1 MINRNAYVYI
11 ALKGYGYCEAV
22 RSVFGLI
29 VSYTAVL
36 MFVNVLSEIMVFL
49 GKALITA
56 ACGWFAYAIL
66 DNYGPFQVCFRPWL
80 RAAAGSRFTH
90 FAHPPRHRLQTGGAQ
105 QISSS
110 WLVILVTMFFS
121 YAIAS
126 AFLSVFDLAVDS
138 VLICYVTDIEE
149 NVKRGGARVP
159 AHVRADKFAFKAAKL
174 GNEEE
179 KVRACV
185 LRGGAACSYAYT
197 VSGTV
202 SRVFNKPHWCRSAQA
217 QRLAEPQESYA
228 CCGRRPG
235 PAPQGAQP
243 AANYPPQG
251 APPQIAGANPMRP
264 GQAPTQSYY
273 A

>member
-66 DNYGPFQVCFRPWL
+66 DNYGPFQVCRCCHGV
-80 RAAAGSRFTH
+80 RAAAG
-90 FAHPPRHRLQTGGAQ
+90 FAHPPRYRLQTGGAQ
-105 QISSS
+105 QISST

-126 AFLSVFDLAVDS
+126 AFMSVFDLAVDS

-179 KVRACV
+179 KVRASV
-185 LRGGAACSYAYT
+185 LRGGAAHDSSTSSLASSTQGNPPT
-197 VSGTV
+197 VTAITAELDGPKLPPVTTTT
-202 SRVFNKPHWCRSAQA
+202 KPPIATRGV
-217 QRLAEPQESYA
+217 
-228 CCGRRPG
+228 CGSDATAVILGGR
-235 PAPQGAQP
+235 
-243 AANYPPQG
+243 
-251 APPQIAGANPMRP
+251 
-264 GQAPTQSYY
+264 
-273 A
+273 